1 MNKTMS
7 ILDGVRLNFSE
18 GGLLFMN
25 LTLALIMF
33 GVALEIDVHKFKA
46 VILKP
51 KPVIIGLI
59 AQYLMLP
66 LITFLMALLIRPT
79 ASIALGMILVASCPS
94 GNIANFLTWMAKGNV
109 ELSITLNAIASLLA
123 IFLTPLNFSF
133 YGNLYNEAQHIMVPI
148 SIDGWQMLK
157 TVFLLLG
164 LPLILGTLF
173 SWRFTSLARKI
184 TKPMKTI
191 SLIVFVGFI
200 VAALSANFSYFLR
213 YIHLIILLVLL
224 QNAVVIMVGYLLARF
239 AKLELSNI
247 KTITIE
253 SGIHN
258 SGLAL
263 VLIFNPKLFNGLG
276 GMAFIAAWWG
286 IWHIIVGLGLAHY
299 FSKKIA

>member
-1 MNKTMS
+1 MINNLGV
-7 ILDGVRLNFSE
+7 LDGVRLNFSE

-25 LTLALIMF
+25 FTLALIMF

-46 VILKP
+46 VIIKP
-51 KPVIIGLI
+51 KPVFIGLI

-66 LITFLMALLIRPT
+66 LITFLLVMLLRPT
-79 ASIALGMILVASCPS
+79 PSVALGMILVASCPS

-109 ELSITLNAIASLLA
+109 ELSVTLNAIATLLA
-123 IFLTPLNFSF
+123 VFLVPLNFSF
-133 YGNLYNEAQHIMVPI
+133 YGNLYNQAQHIIVPI

-173 SWRFTSLARKI
+173 AWRFPTLAKKI
-184 TKPMKTI
+184 TKPMKSI
-191 SLIVFVGFI
+191 SLIVFFGFI
-200 VAALSANFSYFLR
+200 IAALSANFSHFLR
-213 YIHLIILLVLL
+213 YIHLIILLVFV
-224 QNAVVIMVGYLLARF
+224 QNAIVVLAGYLLAR
-239 AKLELSNI
+239 ASKLELNNI

-286 IWHIIVGLGLAHY
+286 IWHIIVGLGIAHY
-299 FSKKIA
+299 FSKKL